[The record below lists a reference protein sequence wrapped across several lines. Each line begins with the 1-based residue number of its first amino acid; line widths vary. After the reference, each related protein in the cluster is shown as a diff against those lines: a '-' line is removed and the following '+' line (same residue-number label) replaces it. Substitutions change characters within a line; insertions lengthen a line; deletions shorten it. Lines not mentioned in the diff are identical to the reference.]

1 MHESIREVVNN
12 EGHYLGHPETYA
24 RMKSDFYYPEIAER
38 KSLEEW
44 ADSDQLDMGQRADY
58 EASKILKEYWPNHL
72 SKEITDY
79 LSNRFP
85 LDLNRS
91 NK

>member
-1 MHESIREVVNN
+1 
-12 EGHYLGHPETYA
+12 
-24 RMKSDFYYPEIAER
+24 MKSDFYYPEIAER

-58 EASKILKEYWPNHL
+58 HASKILIEYWPNHL

-79 LSNRFP
+79 LRNRFP